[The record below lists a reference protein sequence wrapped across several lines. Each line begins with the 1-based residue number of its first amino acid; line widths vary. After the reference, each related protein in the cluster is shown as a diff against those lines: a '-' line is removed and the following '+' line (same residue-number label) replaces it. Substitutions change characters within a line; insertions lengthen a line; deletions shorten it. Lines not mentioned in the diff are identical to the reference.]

1 MLWTLRG
8 LFALAASLACSATA
22 VAGPRI
28 AADLSAG
35 WNPDAEER
43 TGAIAYR
50 GRLGW
55 ALGMVVPEIGG
66 DYWTFPPPEVA
77 GRTQIY
83 RAFAGARLE
92 LGDTVSPGVYAH
104 LGWGRLRTEPVGL
117 PEVVEWGATYDLG
130 LTLDFRFIP
139 VLSLGLHA
147 EYDWI
152 NPDAPATRTRWL
164 AGGLHAALEF

>member
-1 MLWTLRG
+1 MPWLLRG
-8 LFALAASLACSATA
+8 LFAMAAWLAFSATA
-22 VAGPRI
+22 AAGPRI

-43 TGAIAYR
+43 TGAIGYR

-55 ALGMVVPEIGG
+55 KIGAVVPEIGG
-66 DYWTFPPPEVA
+66 DYWSFPPQEVA

-92 LGDTVSPGVYAH
+92 LGDTVSPGAYGH
-104 LGWGRLRTEPVGL
+104 IGWGRLRTAPVGVA
-117 PEVVEWGATYDLG
+117 EVEEWGPTYDIG

-139 VLSLGLHA
+139 VLSLGIHA

-152 NPDAPATRTRWL
+152 NPDEPATRTRWL
-164 AGGLHAALEF
+164 AGGIHAALEF